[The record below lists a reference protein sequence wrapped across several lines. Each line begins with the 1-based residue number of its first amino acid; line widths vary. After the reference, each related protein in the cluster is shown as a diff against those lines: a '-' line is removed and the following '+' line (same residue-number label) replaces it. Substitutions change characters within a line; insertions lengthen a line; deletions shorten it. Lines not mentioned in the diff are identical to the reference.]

1 MTRPVFLLARLNE
14 ADLALDAAKARLA
27 EIAIALREPV
37 ALVAARQAHAE
48 AEAEMAR
55 CRETQRDLESAQADT
70 DGKVKRTEQKL
81 YSGQIRNPRELE
93 DAERDLQQQRKQ
105 RDHIEERLLEA
116 LLAAETATRL
126 HAERL
131 AELTRLSDGWGE
143 VQAALR
149 REQAQL
155 KTRLSALQARQAAA
169 RQAVPPGLFPI
180 YDNLRPRKGGR
191 AVAELDDAI
200 CSACMVAVPPSKL
213 EAALEGEEL
222 VYCGNCGR
230 LVWAE

>member
-1 MTRPVFLLARLNE
+1 MTRPVLLLARLNE

-27 EIAIALREPV
+27 EIAAALHEPA
-37 ALVAARQAHAE
+37 ALIAARQAHAE
-48 AEAEMAR
+48 AESELTR

-70 DGKVKRTEQKL
+70 DMKTNRTEQKL

-93 DAERDLQQQRKQ
+93 DAERDLQQQRNQ
-105 RDHIEERLLEA
+105 RAHIEERLLEA
-116 LLAAETATRL
+116 LLATETAARL
-126 HAERL
+126 HADRL
-131 AELTRLSDGWGE
+131 AELTRLSGAWE
-143 VQAALR
+143 ETQAVLRSKQVQLR
-149 REQAQL
+149 
-155 KTRLSALQARQAAA
+155 TRLPALQARQAAA

-191 AVAELDDAI
+191 AVAELDDEI
-200 CSACMVAVPPSKL
+200 CSACCVAVPASKL
-213 EAALEGEEL
+213 AAALEGDEL